1 MKQYRRKF
9 SSSFMAEVV
18 VEAIEGI
25 KAALNIAHISMD
37 VGRTLSSASY
47 MAEGVFA
54 HSTDFLEE

>member
-1 MKQYRRKF
+1 
-9 SSSFMAEVV
+9 MAEVV